1 MTISILLMK
10 QIAQLFLMIFMGYLI
25 VKTGLVEDTDSKV
38 LSKIILYLVIPCV
51 IINAFQVDYTSDT
64 VKGLLL
70 AFIASVL
77 TQIIL
82 LIVISALGK
91 LFHLNEVEIASIYY
105 SNSGNLIVPIV
116 TFILCVFMSVQLIFI
131 WTHCKKIISQET
143 SYDWKKIVLNIN
155 MISIFIGI
163 LLFFTKIHL
172 PEIINDSI
180 SSVGNMIGPASM
192 IVTGMLFAGMDL
204 KQIFTNKKVYFIS
217 ILRLIVL
224 PIFALILIK
233 LSQLATFSADG
244 DKIMLIVFLAIITP
258 SASTVTQMCQVY
270 GNDSQYASAINVVTT
285 LFSIVTMPLLV
296 MLFQMF

>member
-25 VKTGLVEDTDSKV
+25 VKTGIVEDTDSKV

-70 AFIASVL
+70 AFIASVI

-116 TFILCVFMSVQLIFI
+116 TFILGKEWVLYGCVFMSVQLVFI
-131 WTHCKKIISQET
+131 WTHCKKIISQEA

-217 ILRLIVL
+217 VLRLIVL
-224 PIFALILIK
+224 PIFALILIQ
-233 LSQLATFSADG
+233 LSHLAAFSADG
-244 DKIMLIVFLAIITP
+244 VMIARNTMSMILSP
-258 SASTVTQMCQVY
+258 SAEKAARWLNLIRISANM
-270 GNDSQYASAINVVTT
+270 GNTIN
-285 LFSIVTMPLLV
+285 LRIEIK
-296 MLFQMF
+296 

>member
-1 MTISILLMK
+1 
-10 QIAQLFLMIFMGYLI
+10 
-25 VKTGLVEDTDSKV
+25 
-38 LSKIILYLVIPCV
+38 
-51 IINAFQVDYTSDT
+51 
-64 VKGLLL
+64 
-70 AFIASVL
+70 
-77 TQIIL
+77 
-82 LIVISALGK
+82 
-91 LFHLNEVEIASIYY
+91 
-105 SNSGNLIVPIV
+105 
-116 TFILCVFMSVQLIFI
+116 
-131 WTHCKKIISQET
+131 
-143 SYDWKKIVLNIN
+143 

-204 KQIFTNKKVYFIS
+204 KQI
-217 ILRLIVL
+217 
-224 PIFALILIK
+224 LIK
-233 LSQLATFSADG
+233 LSHLAAFSADG

-270 GNDSQYASAINVVTT
+270 ENDSQYASAINVVTT